1 MSSTCPPSRPIA
13 GALFET
19 WLARRPAPLLVAPFP
34 VKVSQLLDAW
44 TWQFEDLN
52 PGLELC
58 LRETLDIDWN
68 IELFVRAR
76 RGERVWGSLY
86 WSSLH
91 PVRVND
97 RWEDLARGDLNP
109 DAVSIDPWL
118 CPQTLIERE
127 LFAPFALW
135 VDEVLS
141 QAQWL
146 LFYGGAYGAAAELFP
161 SPTPAQR
168 DDLIDA
174 LRLRGSIDAPAP
186 FPTLYSRLVRNR
198 MRLRSN

>member
-1 MSSTCPPSRPIA
+1 MSLHPLPSRPIA

-19 WLARRPAPLLVAPFP
+19 WLGRRPAPLLVAPFP
-34 VKVSQLLDAW
+34 VKVSELLDAW
-44 TWQFEDLN
+44 TWEFEDLN

-58 LRETLDIDWN
+58 LRETLEPDWN

-76 RGERVWGSLY
+76 RAGRVWGLPY

-91 PVRVND
+91 PGRINN
-97 RWEDLARGDLNP
+97 RWVDLAQGHLDP
-109 DAVSIDPWL
+109 DAHPLEPCTS
-118 CPQTLIERE
+118 PQALIERE

-141 QAQWL
+141 NARWL
-146 LFYGGAYGAAAELFP
+146 LFFGGNHGSHVALHPGLTAP
-161 SPTPAQR
+161 HR

-174 LRLRGSIDAPAP
+174 QSLRGAEESPAP
-186 FPTLYSRLVRNR
+186 FTTRQERLKRNR
-198 MRLRSN
+198 LKLPRD